1 MAIMILPRTTDPG
14 GNSTAQAQLQTVV
27 DDVLTVVMI
36 VYGEGT
42 DIERA
47 IEVIVGRATAKP
59 QIRRVV
65 WCPDPTVLS
74 TKQKTSYFRDN
85 KVAVSIGLADQIA
98 TELDLVEAQSGL
110 SVERAFVKAEAQ
122 V

>member
-1 MAIMILPRTTDPG
+1 MAITILPRTTDPG
-14 GNSTAQAQLQTVV
+14 GSSGAQAQLQTAI

-36 VYGEGT
+36 VYGEDT

-47 IEVIVGRATAKP
+47 IEVAVGRATAKP

-74 TKQKTSYFRDN
+74 TTQKTNYFRDN
-85 KVAVSIGLADQIA
+85 KAAVSIGLADKIA
-98 TELDLVEAQSGL
+98 KDLDLAEAQSGL
-110 SVERAFVKAEAQ
+110 SVERAFLEAELQA
-122 V
+122 